1 MPLEGETAHHGGDVR
16 ELCVPLGSQ
25 KPPKRE
31 LFVPTGMHLD
41 LLSVMVTKSFLVSKL
56 NF

>member
-1 MPLEGETAHHGGDVR
+1 MPLVGETAHHGGDVR

-31 LFVPTGMHLD
+31 FFVPTGMHLD
-41 LLSVMVTKSFLVSKL
+41 LLRLWLRSHF
-56 NF
+56 